1 MSRPEDRLRVLETMI
16 AELEARVETALAE
29 FTKAQVERD
38 PLLKFKENELIE
50 LQTELNALKMRRP
63 V

>member
-1 MSRPEDRLRVLETMI
+1 MTRLEELNEQIAVLEKQV
-16 AELEARVETALAE
+16 AEALEA

-38 PLLKFKENELIE
+38 PFLKFKENELVD
-50 LQTELNALKMRRP
+50 LQTQLSALKMRRP